1 MEVCAPLDE
10 NGIINSD
17 HPEWPL
23 FEGVIYGDKTLCT
36 KLSKRLVC
44 GVKHL
49 PLRLKLSIITDT
61 EKAVENGI
69 SHDPTLLVNGEPL
82 IEGLV
87 SAEELEVDFQTL
99 LDELR
104 LQ

>member
-1 MEVCAPLDE
+1 MDVCAPLDE
-10 NGIINSD
+10 NGILNAT
-17 HPEWPL
+17 HTQWPL
-23 FEGVIYGDKTLCT
+23 FEGVIYGDKTLST

-61 EKAVENGI
+61 EKALNNGI
-69 SHDPTLLVNGEPL
+69 THDPTLLLNGKPL

-87 SAEELEVDFQTL
+87 SAEEMTAIFETL
-99 LDELR
+99 LSKEAL
-104 LQ
+104 

>member
-10 NGIINSD
+10 NGIVNAD
-17 HPEWPL
+17 HPHWHL

-61 EKAVENGI
+61 EKAIEEGI
-69 SHDPTLLVNGEPL
+69 THDPTLLVNGEPL
-82 IEGLV
+82 IEGLA
-87 SAEELEVDFQTL
+87 SAEKITAVFETL
-99 LDELR
+99 LSKESL
-104 LQ
+104 